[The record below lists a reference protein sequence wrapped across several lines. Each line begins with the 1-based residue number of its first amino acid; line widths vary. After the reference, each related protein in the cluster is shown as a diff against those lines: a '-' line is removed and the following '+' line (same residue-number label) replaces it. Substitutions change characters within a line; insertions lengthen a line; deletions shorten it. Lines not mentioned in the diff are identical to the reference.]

1 MKHDWSIGN
10 ENWPKSA
17 AETCFDIKKNT
28 RKGYKTYVFFFNLK
42 FGYANIQT
50 SNCI

>member
-17 AETCFDIKKNT
+17 AETCFDINNT
-28 RKGYKTYVFFFNLK
+28 LVEDKKTYVYFNLR
-42 FGYANIQT
+42 FGYAGT
-50 SNCI
+50 DK